1 MKLSSRHCTHFFHM
15 ISVYQGFGNMNEKSK
30 MSKSILSGKSICVHF
45 NFRVNPVVMIPP
57 LAGRTLLMAECK
69 KVPTVRRNKE
79 LTLSEQLAMLTHHAG
94 PLKSTLHDCNCSSCL
109 TLYLYLYSYSHLYLY
124 LYFSS
129 SGRACR
135 AGSGCIHPTYFVP
148 NSSLPQ
154 TLPFFLSASSFSA
167 ITSSTSLFKILHLTF
182 QFWWNMLF
190 CYFLAELSLFNINY
204 LV

>member
-1 MKLSSRHCTHFFHM
+1 M
-15 ISVYQGFGNMNEKSK
+15 
-30 MSKSILSGKSICVHF
+30 
-45 NFRVNPVVMIPP
+45 
-57 LAGRTLLMAECK
+57 
-69 KVPTVRRNKE
+69 PTN
-79 LTLSEQLAMLTHHAG
+79 HAG
-94 PLKSTLHDCNCSSCL
+94 PLKSTLHECNCSSCL
-109 TLYLYLYSYSHLYLY
+109 TLQLYLFLNLYLY

-190 CYFLAELSLFNINY
+190 CYFFSRTFFVQCQLPCFDFCCNLCSQATNLMTFKFIL
-204 LV
+204 